1 MTTDTYGGTNI
12 QGMVYF
18 IEGMETDPR
27 SSGYLHNSIGG
38 KDMLKNPEQ
47 TKNKIVQW
55 IRDYFAENGPS
66 CSAVIGISVGKDSS
80 VAAAL
85 CAEALGKDRVV
96 GVLMPRGV
104 QPDISDSQLL
114 VDTLQIPYV
123 IVNIGDAADAL
134 ERTLEGN
141 EKLQEICGKKEMARE
156 AKINMPPRIRM
167 ATLYAVAQNLPN
179 GGRVVNTCNASEDYV
194 GYSTK
199 YGDAAGDFSPMSELL
214 VHEVLQIGDVLGL
227 PEQLVRKT
235 PSDGLSGMSDE
246 DKLGFTY
253 AMLDHYVLTGECDDE
268 EKKARIDRLHRLNLH
283 KLRLMPKFEPDE
295 SDR

>member
-1 MTTDTYGGTNI
+1 
-12 QGMVYF
+12 MVYF
-18 IEGMETDPR
+18 IEEMETDPR

-66 CSAVIGISVGKDSS
+66 CSAVIGISGGKDSS

>member
-1 MTTDTYGGTNI
+1 
-12 QGMVYF
+12 
-18 IEGMETDPR
+18 
-27 SSGYLHNSIGG
+27 
-38 KDMLKNPEQ
+38 MLKNPEQ
-47 TKNKIVQW
+47 TKDKIVQW
-55 IRDYFAENGPS
+55 IRDYFAANGPS
-66 CSAVIGISVGKDSS
+66 CSAVIGISGGKDSS

-114 VDTLQIPYV
+114 VDSLQIPYV
-123 IVNIGDAADAL
+123 EINIGAAADAL
-134 ERTLEGN
+134 EKTLEEN
-141 EKLQEICGKKEMARE
+141 AKLQEICGRTEMARE
-156 AKINMPPRIRM
+156 AKINLPPRIRM

-199 YGDAAGDFSPMSELL
+199 YGDAAGDFSPLSDLL
-214 VHEVLQIGDVLGL
+214 VGAVLGL

-253 AMLDHYVLTGECDDE
+253 SMLDHYVLTGECDDQ
-268 EKKARIDRLHRLNLH
+268 EKKARIDRLHVLNLH
-283 KLRLMPKFEPDE
+283 KLRLMPKFEIGSE
-295 SDR
+295 DRG